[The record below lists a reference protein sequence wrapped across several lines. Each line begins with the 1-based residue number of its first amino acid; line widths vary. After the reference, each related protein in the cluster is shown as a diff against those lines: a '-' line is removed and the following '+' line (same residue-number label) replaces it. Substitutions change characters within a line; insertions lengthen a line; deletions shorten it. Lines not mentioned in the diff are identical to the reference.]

1 MDLARASDELDRLIE
16 KRAGERDAAN
26 FEEVAWKA
34 SVRRHHA
41 KLRQQ
46 HRAEWFCYW
55 SALADSLKASAEVY
69 EAKAEALLEEGN
81 HRDKGDDAA

>member
-55 SALADSLKASAEVY
+55 SALADSLRKSADEF
-69 EAKAEALLEEGN
+69 EAKAQALLEDEPERRN
-81 HRDKGDDAA
+81 A

>member
-55 SALADSLKASAEVY
+55 SALADSLRRSADRY
-69 EAKAEALLEEGN
+69 ERRALALLEDEPKGAT
-81 HRDKGDDAA
+81 RDGR